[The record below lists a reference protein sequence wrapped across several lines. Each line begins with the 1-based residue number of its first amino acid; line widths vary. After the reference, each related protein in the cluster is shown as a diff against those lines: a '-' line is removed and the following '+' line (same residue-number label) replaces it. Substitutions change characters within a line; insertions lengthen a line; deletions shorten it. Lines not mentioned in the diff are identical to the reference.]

1 MKTDTLK
8 KNIIINSSILSVLI
22 LIFSSCI
29 FFIYYQKKNADEE
42 SNKINTET
50 ETIKNKTAS
59 IAGKASLAK
68 KYKDLYSQIPLEKRT
83 NLTGIKMDEIN
94 FKLKTIGDKFYI
106 TNREIKI
113 NVPENFKD
121 EPFKLKT
128 MNVLYTSVVLN
139 FRSYTEDKAFLF
151 LDEFLKSL
159 NGYTILIN
167 IDIRKEKEY
176 SSENL
181 INISAGKGIGNVST
195 KAEFYWYSFKE
206 DDKAKVGVSK
216 IRSSQIKTENVIKQ
230 Q

>member
-1 MKTDTLK
+1 MKTDNLK
-8 KNIIINSSILSVLI
+8 KSIIINSSILSVLI
-22 LIFSSCI
+22 IIFSGCI
-29 FFIYYQKKNADEE
+29 FFIFYQKKNVNEQ

-50 ETIKNKTAS
+50 ESIKAKTTS
-59 IAGKASLAK
+59 ISGKASQAK

-83 NLTGIKMDEIN
+83 NFTGIKMDEIN
-94 FKLKTIGDKFYI
+94 SKLKTIGDKYFI
-106 TNREIKI
+106 TSREIKI

-128 MNVLYTSVVLN
+128 MSVLYTSVVLN

-151 LDEFLKSL
+151 IDEFLKSL
-159 NGYTILIN
+159 NGYTILTN

-181 INISAGKGIGNVST
+181 ISISAGKGTGNVTT

-206 DDKAKVGVSK
+206 DDKAKAGGSK
-216 IRSSQIKTENVIKQ
+216 IKSSQIKTENVNKQ

>member
-1 MKTDTLK
+1 MKTDNLK
-8 KNIIINSSILSVLI
+8 KSIIINSSILSVLI
-22 LIFSSCI
+22 IIFSGCLFSI
-29 FFIYYQKKNADEE
+29 FYQKKEADEQ
-42 SNKINTET
+42 STKINTET
-50 ETIKNKTAS
+50 ESIKAKTTS
-59 IAGKASLAK
+59 ISGKASQAK

-83 NLTGIKMDEIN
+83 NFTGIKMDEIN
-94 FKLKTIGDKFYI
+94 SKLKTIGDKYFI
-106 TNREIKI
+106 TSREIKI

-128 MNVLYTSVVLN
+128 MSILYTSVVLN

-151 LDEFLKSL
+151 IDEFLKSL
-159 NGYTILIN
+159 NGYTILTN

-181 INISAGKGIGNVST
+181 ISISAGKGTGNVTT

-206 DDKAKVGVSK
+206 DDKSK
-216 IRSSQIKTENVIKQ
+216 AGGGKIKSSQIKTENVNKQ